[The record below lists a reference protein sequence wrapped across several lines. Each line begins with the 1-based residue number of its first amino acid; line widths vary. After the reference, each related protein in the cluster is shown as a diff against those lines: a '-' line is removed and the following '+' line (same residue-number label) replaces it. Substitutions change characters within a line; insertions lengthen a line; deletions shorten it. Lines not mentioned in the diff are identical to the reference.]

1 MVIMKIMFVAVK
13 DFSNTFSMVGSF
25 NVEKDA
31 ADLFMLREL
40 LFFLSLSLSS
50 WPGGRMKSVLLP
62 SLGVSTISQIV
73 SIININGKIK
83 FVVSHARS
91 PDFYRSD
98 FLSGPKSTFQNWSL
112 SGVNAPHPF

>member
-1 MVIMKIMFVAVK
+1 MY
-13 DFSNTFSMVGSF
+13 GSF
-25 NVEKDA
+25 DVEKDA

-50 WPGGRMKSVLLP
+50 WPGGKMKSVLLP

-73 SIININGKIK
+73 INININDKIK
-83 FVVSHARS
+83 FVVSHTRN
-91 PDFYRSD
+91 PDFYQSA

-112 SGVNAPHPF
+112 SRVNAPHPF

>member
-1 MVIMKIMFVAVK
+1 
-13 DFSNTFSMVGSF
+13 
-25 NVEKDA
+25 
-31 ADLFMLREL
+31 MLREL

-91 PDFYRSD
+91 PDFYQSD
-98 FLSGPKSTFQNWSL
+98 FFCLGQRVPFRIGPSL
-112 SGVNAPHPF
+112 RLMPPIPL

>member
-1 MVIMKIMFVAVK
+1 MY
-13 DFSNTFSMVGSF
+13 GSF
-25 NVEKDA
+25 DVEKDA

-73 SIININGKIK
+73 SIINIK
-83 FVVSHARS
+83 FVVSYARS
-91 PDFYRSD
+91 PDFYQSD
-98 FLSGPKSTFQNWSL
+98 FFVWTKECLLELVPQQGKCPIPL
-112 SGVNAPHPF
+112 

>member
-1 MVIMKIMFVAVK
+1 MY
-13 DFSNTFSMVGSF
+13 GSF
-25 NVEKDA
+25 DVEKDA

-73 SIININGKIK
+73 STININGKIK

-91 PDFYRSD
+91 PDFYQSD
-98 FLSGPKSTFQNWSL
+98 FFCLGQRVPFRIGPSE
-112 SGVNAPHPF
+112 G